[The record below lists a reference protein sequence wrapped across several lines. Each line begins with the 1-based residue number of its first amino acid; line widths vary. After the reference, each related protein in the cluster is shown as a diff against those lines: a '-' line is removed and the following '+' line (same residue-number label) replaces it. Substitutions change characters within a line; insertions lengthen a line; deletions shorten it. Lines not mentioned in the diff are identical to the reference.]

1 MNAFNWHNSAM
12 WTALSL
18 LFLLLALMVGP
29 APVLAGGVG
38 QGVGLVLY
46 EVTEDMYLLDKDGK
60 PTGNLAN
67 AVARAA
73 VAQLSGYAKLGT
85 PLCPWEVLVVAA
97 GAKGCVVNAS
107 GGDNLSLLP
116 PDAGKGSI
124 GGSFAV
130 VVQGDNKGDAPEF
143 VVMTGLFGGRADL
156 SLPFA
161 GKAPIG
167 FIQDGQGVVDQTGQT
182 FTFSGMFR
190 LPFGLD
196 KGGNRVK
203 PRQYQ
208 HAFYLADDHQ
218 TTVAVESSER
228 SLGWP
233 TVRLEIKF

>member
-1 MNAFNWHNSAM
+1 MKAFNWHNSAM

-97 GAKGCVVNAS
+97 GAKSCVVNAS
-107 GGDNLSLLP
+107 GGDNLSLA
-116 PDAGKGSI
+116 DGRGTV
-124 GGSFAV
+124 GGTFAV
-130 VVQGDNKGDAPEF
+130 VVQDNNRADSPEF
-143 VVMTGLFGGRADL
+143 VVMTGSFRGGADL

-167 FIQDGQGVVDQTGQT
+167 FISDGQGVVDQTGQT
-182 FTFSGMFR
+182 FTFTGKFR
-190 LPFGLD
+190 LPFAVGPQ
-196 KGGNRVK
+196 GTHGK
-203 PRQYQ
+203 PQRNQGAYYLGDNYQ
-208 HAFYLADDHQ
+208 
-218 TTVAVESSER
+218 TPVVVEAGER